1 MANHFYF
8 EHSDYCDYYDYYVYC
23 VYCVWYQLAP
33 SEISCTT

>member
-8 EHSDYCDYYDYYVYC
+8 EHGDYYVYC

-33 SEISCTT
+33 SEINCTT